1 MANWTILKEAIVSVI
16 KTNGNQEITGAI
28 LQNTLNSIVNSI
40 GENAAFAGIATPTT
54 NPGTPDGPVFYIAG
68 IPGVY
73 SNFNG
78 YELKR
83 GIVAFVSNSN
93 NEFGAV
99 VLTSY
104 DELAQQFLADR
115 SLSGIPNI
123 HSNHLV
129 SISTDNSVAYQES
142 STYDAA
148 WVLLSKDE
156 GTLEISGVTHS
167 YICFFSG
174 LEPTQENS
182 ILNNLTGAIPS
193 GAKLAIINLKK
204 EKNPDGYDNMRVKYP
219 GMYVSSL
226 ENEEGNKLSARQ
238 VYIHP
243 DHVVYYNGNN
253 VTYQK
258 SSIYDC
264 AWISLFDNAIKLEIS
279 GVTHSLIGFFS
290 ELEPVQE
297 NYLGANNTGIIP
309 SGAKLAIVNF
319 KKEENPNGY
328 ENIYVKQIQNFIDKL
343 SAGNYLRNIP
353 TGKNYI
359 NANDLLYGYSLQS
372 GQIIVNSGG
381 ILSNKLYLEHGV
393 TYTMQG
399 IVFYGLAH
407 AIFIAYY
414 DKDDNYLGR
423 GSYPATYNEG
433 DTCGKSTFTFD
444 NPTGKICYC
453 RINLQNSPSIPF
465 KSDIAQLEVGEEA
478 TDVEAYTGEEKL
490 VFSSLENEEG
500 KRAVRILSIGNS
512 YSQDALSYIPFILPN
527 IQSNIKVEIGILY
540 LSGATL
546 QQHYNN
552 FVNKTDAYIYYLF
565 NKDSVAWQTI
575 SSNYTIQQALQ
586 SQQWDIILLQQGSMS
601 SFTWS
606 TYQPYL
612 NDLID
617 LIYNQISYPVKFGW
631 MLIQSKPKNGGTVFN
646 DEEILEHFRAIAEN
660 SQKVMDET
668 LCEFI
673 FPVGTAVQNARTT
686 SLNDLGDY
694 GKLCSSD
701 GGHLQEGLPSQ
712 LAAYT
717 CIIELLRLLGYG
729 NKSIY
734 GENTRVTSG
743 WSSGKNIPGPNG
755 SPVGSTDENCAIAQK
770 CAIMA
775 IKHPYVITDMT
786 DIV

>member
-1 MANWTILKEAIVSVI
+1 MAHWTTLKAAIADVI

-28 LQNTLNSIVNSI
+28 LQNALNSIVSAV
-40 GENAAFAGIATPTT
+40 GENATFVGIATPNT
-54 NPGTPDGPVFYIAG
+54 NPGVFDGPVYYLAG
-68 IPGVY
+68 MPGIY
-73 SNFNG
+73 PNFGG

-83 GIVAFVSNSN
+83 GIVAFVNNSD
-93 NEFGAV
+93 NEFNAV

-104 DELAQQFLADR
+104 DELAQLFLADR
-115 SLSGIPNI
+115 SITGIPNI

-129 SISTDNSVAYQES
+129 SIYGSNVTYMES
-142 STYDAA
+142 SNYDAA
-148 WVLLSKDE
+148 WILLPKDE
-156 GTLEISGVTHS
+156 GVLEISGVTHS

-182 ILNNLTGAIPS
+182 ITNNLTGIIPS

-204 EKNPDGYDNMRVKYP
+204 EENPDGYGDMYVKYP
-219 GMYVSSL
+219 GMCISSL

-238 VYIHP
+238 VYIHTN
-243 DHVVYYNGNN
+243 HVIF
-253 VTYQK
+253 VTSETVIYK
-258 SSIYDC
+258 ELSTYDC
-264 AWISLFDNAIKLEIS
+264 AWVSLLDNAVKLEIS
-279 GVTHSLIGFFS
+279 GATRSLIGFFS
-290 ELEPVQE
+290 ELEPIQK
-297 NYLGANNTGIIP
+297 NYLGYNDTGIVP
-309 SGAKLAIVNF
+309 PGAKLAIINL
-319 KKEENPNGY
+319 KKEENPDGY
-328 ENIYVKQIQNFIDKL
+328 DNIYIKQVQNFINKL
-343 SAGNYLRNIP
+343 SAGNNLRNIP

-359 NANDLLYGYSLQS
+359 NADDLLYGYSIQS
-372 GQIIVNSGG
+372 GQIITNNEG

-399 IVFYGLAH
+399 IVFYGLAN

-423 GSYPATYNEG
+423 GAYSAIYDEG
-433 DTCGKSTFTFD
+433 DIYGKSTFTFD

-453 RINLQNSPSIPF
+453 RINLQNNLSAPF

-478 TDVEAYTGEEKL
+478 TGVEPYIGEEKL

-500 KRAVRILSIGNS
+500 KRTVRILSIGNS

-540 LSGATL
+540 MNGATL
-546 QQHYNN
+546 AQHYNN
-552 FVNKTDAYIYYLF
+552 FINRTDAYTYYLF
-565 NKDSVAWQTI
+565 KDSTAW
-575 SSNYTIQQALQ
+575 SNLGAYTIQGALK
-586 SQQWDIILLQQGSMS
+586 SQNWDIILLQQGSMS

-617 LIYNQISYPVKFGW
+617 LIYSQISYPVKFGW
-631 MLIQSKPKNGGTVFN
+631 MLTQSRPKNGDTVFD
-646 DEEILEHFRAIAEN
+646 DEEILEHFQAICEN
-660 SQKVMDET
+660 SQKVMNET
-668 LCEFI
+668 LCEFL

-701 GGHLQEGLPSQ
+701 GGHLQEGLPCQ
-712 LAAYT
+712 LAAYS
-717 CIIELLRLLGYG
+717 CIIELLNIIGYG

-734 GENTRVTSG
+734 GETTRVTSE
-743 WSSGKNIPGPNG
+743 WTSGKSIPGPNG
-755 SPVGSTDENCAIAQK
+755 SPVGSTDANCAIAEK

-775 IKHPYVITDMT
+775 HKNPYRLTDMT